1 MLRLNMDFQDN
12 LSQGVDGPGSNDPI
26 RQESYA
32 DNSTTADS
40 NNWLYEDTLASC
52 TMEPPKFKIRT
63 KDGKGMFQADIALVV
78 GDPKSGKSSFM
89 YSLLACISSGEGEFL
104 VERPGKALVCNLEDP
119 LESVV
124 LPKIVVADGD
134 PNQIKILNLENLPK
148 GGSRLDGVLKLIE
161 DQLIGNRDIDLVV
174 FDTLASCA
182 AKVDININSGTGVR
196 KLLDP
201 LSALAKKYGVP
212 IILIHHFTKS
222 SGSVEKRIGG
232 SHQILGCVRSVW
244 VAGHHPQ
251 DESLRCI
258 SRHSGNLAGCADG
271 IVFKETQVDPEK
283 VITRAQSLG
292 ITVSDKA
299 FDKAVFSKI
308 ELVNE
313 DVVDSNDLITPSG
326 SKNTQAF
333 QEQADLAEWAHDKI
347 GKEGKIRANDLK
359 AEATRRGISER
370 NYRKARRILEK
381 QDVIQIRK
389 KDNGVVVFYLMIDKN
404 KAKVSDDISPMH
416 M

>member
-1 MLRLNMDFQDN
+1 MLSLNMDFQDN

-26 RQESYA
+26 RQESDV

-104 VERPGKALVCNLEDP
+104 VDRPGKALVLNFEDS
-119 LESVV
+119 LQSVA
-124 LPKIVVADGD
+124 LPKIVAACGD
-134 PNQIKILNLENLPK
+134 PTQIKILDLENIPK
-148 GGSRLDGVLKLIE
+148 GGSRLDGVLKWID
-161 DQLIGNRDIDLVV
+161 DQLIGNQDCDLVFV
-174 FDTLASCA
+174 DTLASFA
-182 AKVDININSGTGVR
+182 GKVDININSGAGAR
-196 KLLDP
+196 NLLDP
-201 LSALAKKYGVP
+201 LSAIAKKYNVP

-258 SRHSGNLAGCADG
+258 SRHSGNLAGCAAG
-271 IVFKETQVDPEK
+271 IVFKETQVDPEE
-283 VITRAQSLG
+283 VIIRATSLG

-308 ELVNE
+308 ELVDE

-326 SKNTQAF
+326 PKNTQAS

>member
-1 MLRLNMDFQDN
+1 MLSLIMDFQDN
-12 LSQGVDGPGSNDPI
+12 LSQGVDGPGSNDSI
-26 RQESYA
+26 RQESDA

-104 VERPGKALVCNLEDP
+104 VEGPGKALVLNFEDS
-119 LESVV
+119 LQSVA
-124 LPKIVVADGD
+124 LPKIVAACGD
-134 PNQIKILNLENLPK
+134 PTQIKILDLDNLPK
-148 GGSRLDGVLKLIE
+148 GGSRLDGVLKWIE
-161 DQLIGNRDIDLVV
+161 DQLISNQDCGLVV
-174 FDTLASCA
+174 VDTVPSFAGKL
-182 AKVDININSGTGVR
+182 DININSGAGAR
-196 KLLDP
+196 KMLDP
-201 LSALAKKYGVP
+201 LSGIAKKYGVP
-212 IILIHHFTKS
+212 ILLIHHFNKS

-232 SHQILGCVRSVW
+232 SQQILACVRSVW
-244 VAGHHPQ
+244 VAGHHPE

-258 SRHSGNLAGCADG
+258 SRHSGNLAGCAAG

-283 VITRAQSLG
+283 VIICAKSLG

-313 DVVDSNDLITPSG
+313 DVVDSNDLVTPSG
-326 SKNTQAF
+326 SKNTQAYK
-333 QEQADLAEWAHDKI
+333 EQADLAEWAHDKI
-347 GKEGKIRANDLK
+347 VMEGKIRANDLK
-359 AEATRRGISER
+359 AEATKRGISER

-381 QDVIQIRK
+381 EDVIQIRK
-389 KDNGVVVFYLMIDKN
+389 KDNGVVVFYLTLPENQGKT
-404 KAKVSDDISPMH
+404 SDDISLMH
-416 M
+416 I